1 MPAEPLD
8 RPAPDPDEIAAQS
21 FTRARKGFEVDEVR
35 AYLVSIASQVRDAQL
50 KQDEVNR
57 RLAELE
63 RRATDPRDLDEAQ
76 VTQLLGEET
85 ARVLEHARQVYLANG
100 MTSRIAR
107 SGYFSWAC
115 ANRAVWPTRR
125 RSR

>member
-1 MPAEPLD
+1 MDL
-8 RPAPDPDEIAAQS
+8 Q
-21 FTRARKGFEVDEVR
+21 FTPQELAFRDEVR
-35 AYLVSIASQVRDAQL
+35 AFLVSIASQVRDAQL

-85 ARVLEHARQVYLANG
+85 ARVLEHARQAAADQMPTIDGLFDVTVHTDSAGPDFLDEETGIHMQAQDFRVSFNE
-100 MTSRIAR
+100 AR
-107 SGYFSWAC
+107 
-115 ANRAVWPTRR
+115 
-125 RSR
+125 